1 MAIEKNSMDQ
11 KINKFYKNKK
21 ILVTGVTGFKGA
33 WLCQWLLSL
42 GSKVYGIGYNPNKNK
57 NLFYSLK
64 LDKKITLRLID
75 IRNKKKISNFIKK
88 IEPDLIFHLAAQP
101 LIYESYKKPYYTY
114 EVNTL
119 GTLNI
124 LESIREINSKKIKA
138 LICVT
143 SDKCYSNNFSTK
155 GFKETDKLGGEDPY
169 SGSKASAEIIINTY
183 KKSFFDKKIMKC
195 GIASARAGNVIGGG
209 DWSPNRLI
217 PDSINAII
225 KNKIIYIRNPN
236 YNRPWQHVL
245 EPLYGYLILGEKLFK
260 NPNRYSEAWNF
271 GSEKDTVTNVLQ
283 IVKSIIK
290 FWGKGKVKF
299 KKNYRYYEQTNLQLN
314 INKAKTILNWHP
326 NYSIMKSVYIT
337 SEWYKKV
344 LEQKLSAEEVTTKQ
358 INQYMNELKKN

>member
-1 MAIEKNSMDQ
+1 MEIKKYPMDK

-33 WLCQWLLSL
+33 WLGQWLLTL

-64 LDKKITLRLID
+64 LDKKITLKLID
-75 IRNKKKISNFIKK
+75 IRNKKKILNFIKK
-88 IEPDLIFHLAAQP
+88 VEPDLIFHLAAQS
-101 LIYESYKKPYYTY
+101 LIYDSYKKPYFTY

-124 LESIREINSKKIKA
+124 LESVKELNSNKIKA
-138 LICVT
+138 LICIT
-143 SDKCYSNNFSTK
+143 SDKCYADSFSTK

-217 PDSINAII
+217 PDSINAIT
-225 KNKIIYIRNPN
+225 KNKIIHIRNPN

-271 GSEKDTVTNVLQ
+271 GSEKNTVTNVLS
-283 IVKSIIK
+283 IVKKIVNV
-290 FWGKGKVKF
+290 WGHGKIKVK
-299 KKNYRYYEQTNLQLN
+299 KNQKYYEQTNLQLN
-314 INKAKTILNWHP
+314 IEKSKKILKWKP
-326 NYSIMKSVYIT
+326 KLSISQSVKIT
-337 SEWYKKV
+337 TEWYKDV
-344 LEQKLSAEEVTTKQ
+344 LLKKTSPIEITTKQ
-358 INQYMNELKKN
+358 IQKYSNEIK